1 MSRSPPTYF
10 GMTEHFA
17 FSLAKRLTMRTVGG
31 STAIRQAVADTVRSA
46 HRRHGHGPHSRL
58 PRQRSRDAGVH
69 RPARP
74 RLAHRLPLVLEPP
87 LPPADALGQKL
98 RAPGAIAA

>member
-31 STAIRQAVADTVRSA
+31 STAIRQAVADTVRFE

-58 PRQRSRDAGVH
+58 PRQRLRVAGVH
-69 RPARP
+69 SPARP
-74 RLAHRLPLVLEPP
+74 RLARWFPLFLA
-87 LPPADALGQKL
+87 PASPAAD
-98 RAPGAIAA
+98 PGRILTSWSRCR